1 MCINKAQAI
10 IIAIFVS
17 HTNMKKTTAALL
29 AGLILV
35 SACSAPKKT
44 GSLSKANAGKVWS
57 SLWQQR
63 SAEYKALCFQAYN
76 LAKLRLDEAT
86 RSWGSKPYAVV
97 TDIDETLLDNSPY
110 DALRADSNL
119 EYTQQT
125 WKAWT
130 ARAIADTIP
139 GAPAFLKYAA
149 SKGVAVFYITNRNE
163 DEKAATIKNLQLYG
177 LPNTDNEHVLMKQ
190 SSSSKESRRQIV
202 LSTYN
207 IVLLCGDNLPDFDAL
222 YDSPA
227 ENKQTEQTR
236 MAVTERLKKEF
247 GSRYIV
253 IPNPSYGDWETALFN
268 NSKLTPAQKDSVM
281 HVKLKL
287 DRQN

>member
-1 MCINKAQAI
+1 
-10 IIAIFVS
+10 
-17 HTNMKKTTAALL
+17 MKKTIASLL
-29 AGLILV
+29 AVLILI

-44 GSLSKANAGKVWS
+44 ESISMANSGKVWS

-76 LAKLRLDEAT
+76 LAKMRLNEAIRT
-86 RSWGSKPYAVV
+86 EGAKPFAVV

-110 DALRADSNL
+110 DAMRADSNL
-119 EYTQQT
+119 EYTPQT

-130 ARAIADTIP
+130 AKAIADTVP
-139 GAPAFLKYAA
+139 GAPAFFKYAA

-177 LPNTDNEHVLMKQ
+177 LPNTDDAHVLLRT
-190 SSSSKESRRQIV
+190 SSSSKESRRQSV

-227 ENKQTEQTR
+227 DKKQTEQSR
-236 MAVTERLKKEF
+236 AAVTERLKTEF
-247 GSRYIV
+247 GSRYII
-253 IPNPSYGDWETALFN
+253 IPNPSYGDWENVLFDN
-268 NSKLTPAQKDSVM
+268 KKLSNPQKDSLM
-281 HVKLKL
+281 RAKVKVDK
-287 DRQN
+287 Q

>member
-1 MCINKAQAI
+1 
-10 IIAIFVS
+10 
-17 HTNMKKTTAALL
+17 MKKFNVALL
-29 AGLILV
+29 AGLILI

-44 GSLSKANAGKVWS
+44 ESISMANSGKVWS

-76 LAKLRLDEAT
+76 LAKMRLNEAIRT
-86 RSWGSKPYAVV
+86 EGAKPFAVV

-110 DALRADSNL
+110 DAMRADSNL
-119 EYTQQT
+119 EYTPQT

-130 ARAIADTIP
+130 AKAIADTVP
-139 GAPAFLKYAA
+139 GAPAFFKYAA

-163 DEKAATIKNLQLYG
+163 DEKAATIKNLQLYN
-177 LPNTDNEHVLMKQ
+177 LPNADDAHVLMRE
-190 SSSSKESRRQIV
+190 SSSSKESRRQTV

-227 ENKQTEQTR
+227 DKKQTEQSRT
-236 MAVTERLKKEF
+236 AVTEKLKKEF

-253 IPNPSYGDWETALFN
+253 IPNPSYGDWENVLFDN
-268 NSKLTPAQKDSVM
+268 KKLSGPQKDSVM
-281 HVKLKL
+281 RAKVKVDK
-287 DRQN
+287 Q